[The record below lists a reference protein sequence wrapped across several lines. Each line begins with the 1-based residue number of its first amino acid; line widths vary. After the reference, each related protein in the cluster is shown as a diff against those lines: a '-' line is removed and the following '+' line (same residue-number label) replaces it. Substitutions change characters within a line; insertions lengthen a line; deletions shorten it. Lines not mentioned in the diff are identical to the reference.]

1 MVKPGLI
8 DMFIA
13 IHYCAIVCTVT
24 TIHWTFTTY
33 LQELQ
38 FSLVI
43 QSLYLT
49 LTENP
54 PVLTSVQYIQTPGKK
69 YFIQDPSTIVIG
81 EGSIGKSF
89 IPEHP
94 LCQQSIYACIGLKV
108 HVTSDYHRPVCG
120 NSRPARSSFTQ

>member
-1 MVKPGLI
+1 MVKQGI
-8 DMFIA
+8 TDMFIA
-13 IHYCAIVCTVT
+13 IDYCAIINTV

-33 LQELQ
+33 PQELQ
-38 FSLVI
+38 FSPVI
-43 QSLYLT
+43 QLLYLT
-49 LTENP
+49 LNENP
-54 PVLTSVQYIQTPGKK
+54 PVLTSVQYIQTLGKK
-69 YFIQDPSTIVIG
+69 YFIQHPSTKVIG

-108 HVTSDYHRPVCG
+108 HVTGDYHGPVCG